1 MDAAGPVGGIGS
13 AAGTGGALRLVA
25 LDLDGVVWRG
35 GQLLPG
41 AREAL
46 MDVLARGLD
55 LRYVSNNS
63 TAHREAVSKRLAG
76 AGLPAGAERVL
87 TSGFA
92 CGRWLQQRLPQG
104 STVLVVGEE
113 GLLRELREAGFDAR
127 HALHSKEIAPEAGA
141 GPGDAEPVSAGAGG
155 AAPAAVVVGMDR
167 SFTYEVLSTA
177 QTVLRA
183 GAMYVATNN
192 DATFPTADGLLP
204 GAGAIVAAISAAAE
218 REPVLVGKPGL
229 ALAEVLAAVT
239 GVPATATLFVGDRL
253 TTDVAMAKEAGM
265 VAALVLT
272 GVTTEEDLWRAEITR
287 EWVLP
292 DHVLGSLEELPGLLE
307 LLCH

>member
-1 MDAAGPVGGIGS
+1 MGALEPTAGAAGP
-13 AAGTGGALRLVA
+13 AGTGGVLRLVA

-46 MDVLARGLD
+46 MDVLDRGLD

-63 TAHREAVSKRLAG
+63 TAHREAVSERLAA

-92 CGRWLQQRLPQG
+92 CGRWLREHLAEG
-104 STVLVVGEE
+104 SRVMVLGEE
-113 GLLRELREAGFDAR
+113 GMLRELREAGFDAR
-127 HALHSKEIAPEAGA
+127 HASEGTP
-141 GPGDAEPVSAGAGG
+141 P
-155 AAPAAVVVGMDR
+155 PAALVVGMDR
-167 SFTYEVLSTA
+167 SFTYETLSAA
-177 QTVLRA
+177 QAAVRA
-183 GAMYVATNN
+183 GALYVATNK
-192 DATFPTADGLLP
+192 DATFPTAAGLVP
-204 GAGAIVAAISAAAE
+204 GAGAIVAAVSAAAE

-229 ALAEVLAAVT
+229 ALAEVLATVS
-239 GVPATATLFVGDRL
+239 GIPASETLFVGDRL

-265 VAALVLT
+265 LAALVLT

-292 DHVLGSLEELPGLLE
+292 DHVLQSLEDLPGLLE
-307 LLCH
+307 LLGA